1 MRTANPILTS
11 FDRPDAR
18 TQPRPEAPMT
28 FDDVVAK
35 SMVTMGLA
43 ILTAIAVFALVPAEL
58 LWPVTIGAS
67 IASIIAAL
75 VVAFR
80 RSLPAPAALVVVI
93 LQGAMIGGLSKSF
106 EMAYPGIVVQ
116 AVLATFVAAAVTLA
130 AYKFF
135 NIRVTPRFRK
145 VIIIATLAFA
155 ATMLLNFVLSLAGI
169 DLGLRGAGGG
179 VSFLAIIVSA
189 IGVILATLNLVLD
202 FDHIE
207 NGIRNGAP
215 ASESWR
221 AAYGLTVTLIWLY
234 VEILRILSYFRSN

>member
-11 FDRPDAR
+11 FDRPEQTR
-18 TQPRPEAPMT
+18 TQGRPETPMT

-35 SMVTMGLA
+35 TMVTMGLA
-43 ILTAIAVFALVPAEL
+43 LLAAIAVYALVPAQY

-67 IASIIAAL
+67 IASVIAAL
-75 VVAFR
+75 VVAFA
-80 RSLPAPAALVVVI
+80 RSLPAPAALIVVV
-93 LQGAMIGGLSKSF
+93 LEGAMIGGLSKSF
-106 EMAYPGIVVQ
+106 EMVWPGIVSQ
-116 AVLATFVAAAVTLA
+116 AVLATFIAAGVTLA

-135 NIRVTPRFRK
+135 NVRVTPRFRK
-145 VIIIATLAFA
+145 IVFIATAAFA
-155 ATMLLNFVLSLAGI
+155 VTMLVNFVLSLAGI

-189 IGVILATLNLVLD
+189 IGVVLATLNLVLD

-234 VEILRILSYFRSN
+234 VEILRILSYFRD